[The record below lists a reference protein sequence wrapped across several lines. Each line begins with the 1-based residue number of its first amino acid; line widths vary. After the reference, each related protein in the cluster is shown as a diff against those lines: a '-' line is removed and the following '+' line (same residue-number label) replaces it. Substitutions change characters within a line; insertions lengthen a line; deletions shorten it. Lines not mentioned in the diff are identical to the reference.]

1 MLTLLRW
8 LAAALGVGLVAGE
21 TIRSWG
27 VARPLYAVV
36 DDFVMAILLFTAAA
50 GGARRGGLAWLCGAY
65 GFSAG
70 MLYASFFLHL
80 ASRPDSGNLPQQLLT
95 SLVGVAFDVSVIGF
109 GLSLAFAL
117 RESG

>member
-80 ASRPDSGNLPQQLLT
+80 ASRPIRATCLNSCSPRSSGWRST
-95 SLVGVAFDVSVIGF
+95 C
-109 GLSLAFAL
+109 
-117 RESG
+117 R